1 MRSNDIRAATKF
13 GRRSDVLECFYA
25 ARGRCSKSSVEIYL
39 YRGFGTELRE
49 GPNRFLR
56 PIGAVQFRVATEKS
70 LGPSW
75 IVAHRQ
81 KPSSLGLMLLDKQ

>member
-1 MRSNDIRAATKF
+1 EM
-13 GRRSDVLECFYA
+13 YM
-25 ARGRCSKSSVEIYL
+25 
-39 YRGFGTELRE
+39 YRGFGTEFRE

-75 IVAHRQ
+75 IVAYRQ
-81 KPSSLGLMLLDKQ
+81 KTSSLGSMLLDEQ